1 VAVNV
6 VYGRKLAQ
14 AENAAAARDALAEE
28 ISRANAPWGAA
39 GLNYIDRV
47 IDPRDTRIELVRA
60 LRRARGSD
68 GQGGRSQRL
77 LANWPR
83 MA

>member
-1 VAVNV
+1 V
-6 VYGRKLAQ
+6 R
-14 AENAAAARDALAEE
+14 AALMEE
-28 ISRANAPWGAA
+28 ISRANAPWDAA
-39 GLNYIDRV
+39 ARNFIDKV
-47 IDPRDTRIELVRA
+47 IDPRDTRIELARA

-68 GQGGRSQRL
+68 GQGGRSQRH